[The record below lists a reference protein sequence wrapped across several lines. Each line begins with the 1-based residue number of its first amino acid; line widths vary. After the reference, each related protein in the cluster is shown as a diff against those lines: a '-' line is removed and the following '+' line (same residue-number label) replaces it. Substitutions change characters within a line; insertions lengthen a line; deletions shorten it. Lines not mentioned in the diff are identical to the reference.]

1 MKPVFDPYLGKLR
14 NSDVDE
20 SEVRT
25 IAEQVISERI
35 DQLKHVYVEEEEKM
49 YVDGVKPKS
58 NQ

>member
-1 MKPVFDPYLGKLR
+1 MTPVYDPLLGKLR
-14 NSDVDE
+14 NSEVDK
-20 SEVRT
+20 SEIQT

-49 YVDGVKPKS
+49 YVDGAKPKS